1 MRLSKQEAMTESPVA
16 HTPVKNPP
24 NIEMG
29 SQAPGELL
37 TREHVNLFARRMFGS
52 IYGNDGSGTYA
63 GASGGRRRAPQQPQ

>member
-1 MRLSKQEAMTESPVA
+1 
-16 HTPVKNPP
+16 VKNPP

-52 IYGNDGSGTYA
+52 IPISMFGGFFTRVCATGLSVT
-63 GASGGRRRAPQQPQ
+63 ASCFDRRISTCHDVRA